1 MLTRNELI
9 QLRDLILQ
17 DKAIDDVTKA
27 QALWTI
33 TNALARLSLQEE
45 SNA

>member
-9 QLRDLILQ
+9 HLRDLIYN
-17 DKAIDDVTKA
+17 DESIDVVTKA

-33 TNALARLSLQEE
+33 TNQLAKLALLEDY
-45 SNA
+45 NA

>member
-9 QLRDLILQ
+9 QLRDQIIKDQ
-17 DKAIDDVTKA
+17 TIDDLTKA
-27 QALWTI
+27 EALWTI
-33 TNALARLSLQEE
+33 TNALAKLSIEEE